1 MTQTINITFLIISL
15 LIPQNT
21 DHDNVENESIAST
34 TTSTDENIENS
45 SKNRSWLTYCT
56 WLIYF
61 LIWITLYAIAIE
73 LSFGSVYF
81 MLSLLLGICFNT
93 RVKPKGKKEISA
105 YSVFNE
111 NCESID
117 GTFKA
122 EMFEKQLGIRQ
133 L

>member
-1 MTQTINITFLIISL
+1 MWICKTDTQ
-15 LIPQNT
+15 QT
-21 DHDNVENESIAST
+21 DDVKKEHDNESITSST
-34 TTSTDENIENS
+34 TTISTIEDVENQPQQ
-45 SKNRSWLTYCT
+45 NRSWLTYCT

-73 LSFGSVYF
+73 MSFGSVYF

-93 RVKPKGKKEISA
+93 RVKPKGKKEVSA

-111 NCESID
+111 NCQSID

-122 EMFEKQLGIRQ
+122 EMFEKQLGIRK